1 MGSDGLGENRRDI
14 HLILAA
20 TFFYM
25 MSPMM
30 VTPLIVEPTVQVSI
44 NGKTY
49 EMAAG
54 DVVNL
59 PVLEKTGFEFLGW
72 QILVDGTERPGYYTG
87 QYVITEADVEAGV
100 LIGFEACYQQTLVPE
115 PGVTIQVTVGGTVLG
130 AFGAGDTVSLP
141 VLPDNADGALF
152 IGWKLGEDIYAV
164 SYTFTAE
171 DVAAGSLTFAA
182 VYGDA
187 PEPEPEV
194 TVEVIIDGES
204 RGKFAEGDVVVLHIL
219 PDRADGAPF
228 IGWELNGKV
237 YSGQYVIAAGD
248 LTGDSL
254 AFEAAYGAV
263 PVPGSEPAPSGGSG
277 SNDTVVVAL
286 MVFVIILQVVV
297 AFALMRK

>member
-1 MGSDGLGENRRDI
+1 MSSDGLGKNRRDI

-30 VTPLIVEPTVQVSI
+30 VTPLIV
-44 NGKTY
+44 
-49 EMAAG
+49 
-54 DVVNL
+54 
-59 PVLEKTGFEFLGW
+59 
-72 QILVDGTERPGYYTG
+72 GY
-87 QYVITEADVEAGV
+87 
-100 LIGFEACYQQTLVPE
+100 
-115 PGVTIQVTVGGTVLG
+115 
-130 AFGAGDTVSLP
+130 
-141 VLPDNADGALF
+141 
-152 IGWKLGEDIYAV
+152 
-164 SYTFTAE
+164 
-171 DVAAGSLTFAA
+171 
-182 VYGDA
+182 A

-263 PVPGSEPAPSGGSG
+263 PEPGSEPAPSGGSG

-286 MVFVIILQVVV
+286 MVFVIVLQVVV